1 MADSF
6 TTRED
11 AKKQKALQEAIDFWD
26 AAGSIFWWLDN
37 LDILLNYYHYE
48 LRWITLNYYNITQL
62 LNYYAVN

>member
-1 MADSF
+1 VADSF

-26 AAGSIFWWLDN
+26 AAGRSIFWWLDN

-48 LRWITLNYYNITQL
+48 LR
-62 LNYYAVN
+62 